1 MIKEKEAMENTEL
14 TIEDME
20 LFRDILG
27 GKEHNPTLIQET
39 DTGYVIL
46 TRDNPEEFL
55 NTQNLLD
62 DNVNQGNDEPVYNF
76 GRTQTRTEMRENM
89 EEDGRMTHDEIE
101 EWLDS
106 LEM

>member
-1 MIKEKEAMENTEL
+1 MIKEKDTMENTEL

-46 TRDNPEEFL
+46 TKDNTPEQTDYQHKVYV
-55 NTQNLLD
+55 NNLE
-62 DNVNQGNDEPVYNF
+62 NP
-76 GRTQTRTEMRENM
+76 QTRQEMREGM
-89 EEDGRMTHDEIE
+89 QEDNIMTDDEIE
-101 EWLDS
+101 EWLDL
-106 LEM
+106 LEQ